1 MNTTTDKEVQG
12 LLHEAADSHA
22 FSSAAVNRRLTALEG
37 RMTNVESGVTENTVI
52 TTSISSDTTE
62 LLDLFKSV
70 KGGFKVMGWLGQ
82 FAKWFAG
89 LTAMFAALF
98 AIVQNIRGYK

>member
-1 MNTTTDKEVQG
+1 MNPSTDKEVQG

-22 FSSAAVNRRLTALEG
+22 FSSAAVDRRLTALEG
-37 RMTNVESGVTENTVI
+37 RMTNVESGVTENTII
-52 TTSISSDTTE
+52 TTSISGDTTE

-82 FAKWFAG
+82 FAKWIAG
-89 LTAMFAALF
+89 VGAAFAAF
-98 AIVQNIRGYK
+98 YAIVQNIRGYK